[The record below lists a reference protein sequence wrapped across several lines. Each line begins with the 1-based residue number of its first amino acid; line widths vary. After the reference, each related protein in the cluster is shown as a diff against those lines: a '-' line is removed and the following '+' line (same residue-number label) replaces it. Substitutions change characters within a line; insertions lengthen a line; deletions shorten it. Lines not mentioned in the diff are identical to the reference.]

1 MASETMV
8 KIQVQRVIDLVIE
21 KKNQREHEFLDT
33 LLKRLHVLLAALNTS
48 KLDEIKKNPGIKGAL
63 RAYFDT
69 NIVESYEEPLVI
81 ELDKLE
87 MMLTN

>member
-1 MASETMV
+1 MTSETIV
-8 KIQVQRVIDLVIE
+8 QIQVQKVIDLVIE
-21 KKNQREHEFLDT
+21 KKNQREDEFLDT
-33 LLKRLHVLLAALNTS
+33 LIKRLYVLFKALNTS
-48 KLDEIKKNPGIKGAL
+48 KLDEIIKNPGIKGAL

-87 MMLTN
+87 MMLSN

>member
-1 MASETMV
+1 MKSE
-8 KIQVQRVIDLVIE
+8 KIVELQVQKVIDLVIE

-33 LLKRLHVLLAALNTS
+33 LLRRLQDLLDALNTN
-48 KLDEIKKNPGIKGAL
+48 KLDDIRKNPRIKGAL

-69 NIVESYEEPLVI
+69 NLVKSYEEPLVV

-87 MMLTN
+87 LMLK